1 MQYLTIG
8 LSSLS
13 LDYKTRDAG
22 MIGGGR
28 MLQLHKST
36 YNWNAIPSSIEKKK
50 KLKKSM
56 SSHHS
61 ASVILTENAPELET
75 NLHHIRGFQSTFA

>member
-13 LDYKTRDAG
+13 LDYKKRDAG

-28 MLQLHKST
+28 ILQLHKST
-36 YNWNAIPSSIEKKK
+36 YHWNAIPSSIEKKK
-50 KLKKSM
+50 TKKK
-56 SSHHS
+56 
-61 ASVILTENAPELET
+61 AWVLTILLQ
-75 NLHHIRGFQSTFA
+75 LS